1 MDWIERLLTEA
12 FTAATGWPA
21 PTEPLPNAADLE
33 YMADGTAEA
42 TDGCLVEP
50 DGLCDHGHAS
60 WLLYLGMI

>member
-1 MDWIERLLTEA
+1 MDRIDRLLTEA

-21 PTEPLPNAADLE
+21 PTVSLPNAAEVE

-50 DGLCDHGHAS
+50 DGTCGHM
-60 WLLYLGMI
+60 GMQAGCSTWA